1 MIDEGEFNTCDICMC
16 SVEHI
21 YGLKYLFQYVI
32 GKSCR
37 EADAFI
43 TEKGSV
49 STRAKV

>member
-1 MIDEGEFNTCDICMC
+1 MWYMC

-32 GKSCR
+32 RKKSCR

-49 STRAKV
+49 STRAKVWKTRGALVF

>member
-1 MIDEGEFNTCDICMC
+1 MWYMC

-21 YGLKYLFQYVI
+21 YGLKNFFQYVI

-49 STRAKV
+49 STRAKVWKTRGVLVF